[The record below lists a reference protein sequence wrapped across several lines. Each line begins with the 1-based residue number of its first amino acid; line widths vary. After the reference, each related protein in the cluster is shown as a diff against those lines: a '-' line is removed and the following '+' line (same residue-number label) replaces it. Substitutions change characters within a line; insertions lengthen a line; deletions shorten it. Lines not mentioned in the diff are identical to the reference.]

1 MNVTSTISSAQK
13 KALETDV
20 EDITAWFDN
29 WLQHR
34 ANTLLEQV
42 FQDEV
47 KRLIENGE
55 TISGTKD
62 EIVLASPV
70 LSAVERSALKTPP
83 P

>member
-1 MNVTSTISSAQK
+1 MNVTSTISAAQK

-34 ANTLLEQV
+34 ANTLLEKI

-55 TISGTKD
+55 TVSGTKD
-62 EIVLASPV
+62 EIVLAAPV
-70 LSAVERSALKTPP
+70 LSAAERNARKTIP
-83 P
+83 

>member
-1 MNVTSTISSAQK
+1 MNVTSTISAAQK

-34 ANTLLEQV
+34 ANILLEQV

-55 TISGTKD
+55 TVSGTKD
-62 EIVLASPV
+62 EIVLAAPV
-70 LSAVERSALKTPP
+70 LSASERNARKVIP
-83 P
+83 

>member
-1 MNVTSTISSAQK
+1 MNVTSTISLAQK

-34 ANTLLEQV
+34 ADILLENI

-55 TISGTKD
+55 TVSGTKD
-62 EIVLASPV
+62 EIVLAAPV
-70 LSAVERSALKTPP
+70 LSAAERNARKVLP
-83 P
+83 

>member
-1 MNVTSTISSAQK
+1 MNVTSTISVAQK

-29 WLQHR
+29 WLQYR
-34 ANTLLEQV
+34 ANTLLEKI

-55 TISGTKD
+55 TVSGTKD
-62 EIVLASPV
+62 EIVLAAPV
-70 LSAVERSALKTPP
+70 LSAAERNAQKVLP
-83 P
+83 

>member
-1 MNVTSTISSAQK
+1 MNVTSTISAAQK

-34 ANTLLEQV
+34 ADTLLEKI

-55 TISGTKD
+55 TVSGTKD
-62 EIVLASPV
+62 EIVLAAPV
-70 LSAVERSALKTPP
+70 LSAAERNARKVIP
-83 P
+83 

>member
-1 MNVTSTISSAQK
+1 MTSTISLAQK

-34 ANTLLEQV
+34 ADILLENI

-55 TISGTKD
+55 TVSGTKD
-62 EIVLASPV
+62 EIVLAAPV
-70 LSAVERSALKTPP
+70 LSAAERNARKVLP
-83 P
+83 

>member
-1 MNVTSTISSAQK
+1 MTSTISAAQK

-34 ANTLLEQV
+34 ADMLLEKI

-55 TISGTKD
+55 TVSGTKD
-62 EIVLASPV
+62 EIVLAAPV
-70 LSAVERSALKTPP
+70 LSAAERNARKVLP
-83 P
+83 

>member
-1 MNVTSTISSAQK
+1 MNVTSTISEAQK

-29 WLQHR
+29 WLQYR
-34 ANTLLEQV
+34 ADTLLEKI

-55 TISGTKD
+55 TVSGTKD
-62 EIVLASPV
+62 EIVLAAPV
-70 LSAVERSALKTPP
+70 LSAAERNARKVLP
-83 P
+83 